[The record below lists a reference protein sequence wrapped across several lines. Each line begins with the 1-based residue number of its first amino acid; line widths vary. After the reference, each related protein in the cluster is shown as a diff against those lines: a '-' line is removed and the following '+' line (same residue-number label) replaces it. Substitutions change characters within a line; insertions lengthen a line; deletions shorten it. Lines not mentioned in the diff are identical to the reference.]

1 MKVSLEVYLHDQNV
15 FFIGVK
21 LCVNDKI
28 SSAIMEDLLQFMYLG
43 EVCVHKDNVRELI
56 AASDILK
63 MSNLKDLV
71 CRFYEKKLCASNC
84 LSISSLAD
92 EFNCNSLKKSADTF
106 IFKHFADVS
115 HSEEFKNLRVDQ
127 VIHIIKS
134 DKVNVRKE
142 EQVFEAVMGWL
153 DFNMDQRSQY
163 MPRLMRNIRLPLITK
178 YYIFDKI
185 TSNTKIMQNV
195 ECQSLVLNAIN
206 FQCLQDRRPIISSP
220 QELARSSHDL
230 ATIVV
235 ACGGLQD
242 ELSSK
247 EALCYVPSVDFWYP
261 LAPLHYERNNF
272 SLVALDDT
280 IFAIGGE
287 SEGKSL
293 KSVEF
298 YDFGLDKWTESSN
311 LPEPL
316 SRHGAAVL
324 NGEIYV
330 LGSGKLDSCSDA
342 VFKYDKLSNRWVNVQ
357 KMKVPRRG
365 ACVVSHLQLYAI
377 GGYGPN
383 GMALAS
389 VERYDPYIREWAK
402 VFPMNS
408 CRAFASGAVIRDKV
422 YVIGGEYAM
431 WSFYCSGEYFDINRD
446 EWHSIADASIPRSFT
461 GISVLS
467 NCVYIF
473 GGIKSLNPTD
483 DDEFVD
489 ASECSDVEIYDPSKN
504 TWKTGCP
511 LPIATAGV
519 KCVSLYVPK
528 HAIEVRC
535 GIHLPQNS

>member
-1 MKVSLEVYLHDQNV
+1 
-15 FFIGVK
+15 
-21 LCVNDKI
+21 
-28 SSAIMEDLLQFMYLG
+28 MEDLLQFMYLG
-43 EVCVHKDNVRELI
+43 EVCVHKENVRELI
-56 AASDILK
+56 AASDILQ

-71 CRFYEKKLCASNC
+71 CRFYAKKLCASNC

-92 EFNCNSLKKSADTF
+92 EFNCASLKKNADTF

-115 HSEEFKNLRVDQ
+115 HSEEFKSLRVDQ
-127 VIHIIKS
+127 VVHIIKS
-134 DKVNVRKE
+134 EKVNVKRE
-142 EQVFEAVMGWL
+142 EQVFEAVMSWL
-153 DFNMDQRSQY
+153 DYDTEGRS
-163 MPRLMRNIRLPLITK
+163 PFLFRLLKNIHLPLISK

-185 TSNTKIMQNV
+185 ASNGKIMQNI

-220 QELARSSHDL
+220 QQLTRSSHEL
-230 ATIVV
+230 STVVV

-272 SLVALDDT
+272 SLVVLDDN
-280 IFAIGGE
+280 IFAVGGE
-287 SEGKSL
+287 AEGKAL

-298 YDFGLDKWTESSN
+298 YNFGLDKWTESLC

-316 SRHGAAVL
+316 SGHGAAVL
-324 NGEIYV
+324 NGEIYI
-330 LGSGKLDSCSDA
+330 LGAGKLDSCSDA
-342 VFKYDKLSNRWVNVQ
+342 VLKYDKSTSRWLNVQ
-357 KMKVPRRG
+357 NMKVPRRG

-377 GGYGPN
+377 GGYGPS

-389 VERYDPYIREWAK
+389 VERFDPYTEEWAK
-402 VFPMNS
+402 IFPMNS
-408 CRAFASGAVIRDKV
+408 CRAFASGAVIRDRI

-431 WSFYCSGEYFDINRD
+431 WSFYCSGEFFDINQD

-461 GISVLS
+461 GIAVLS
-467 NCVYIF
+467 SNIYIF
-473 GGIKSLNPTD
+473 GGIKSLNPAD

-489 ASECSDVEIYDPSKN
+489 ASDCSDVEIYDPSSN
-504 TWKTGCP
+504 TWKNGCP
-511 LPIATAGV
+511 LPIAIAGI
-519 KCVSLYVPK
+519 KCVSFFVPK

-535 GIHLPQNS
+535 GIHLPQAT